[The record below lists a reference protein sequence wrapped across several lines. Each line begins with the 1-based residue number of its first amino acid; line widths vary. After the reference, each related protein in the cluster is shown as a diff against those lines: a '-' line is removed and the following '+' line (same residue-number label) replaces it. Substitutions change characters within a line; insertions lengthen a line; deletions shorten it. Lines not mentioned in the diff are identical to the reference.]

1 MELLVCSRFT
11 SRLYAE
17 IPAKRAE
24 DRKALDRLSH
34 IRHTSTVFTLLIV
47 DKTVV
52 QYREK
57 ERQKGKKDLKGLLKR
72 IFKGFWKR
80 TDYWKE
86 RERRND
92 RTTLKCRI
100 KGILQGSG
108 IGCVLRRLQRVI
120 PLCLWEITRVLVKK
134 EHE

>member
-11 SRLYAE
+11 SRLSRLYAE

-34 IRHTSTVFTLLIV
+34 IRHTSTVFTLFYRDKNCCSDK

-57 ERQKGKKDLKGLLKR
+57 ERQKGKKD
-72 IFKGFWKR
+72 FKGSAEK
-80 TDYWKE
+80 
-86 RERRND
+86 N
-92 RTTLKCRI
+92 L
-100 KGILQGSG
+100 
-108 IGCVLRRLQRVI
+108 
-120 PLCLWEITRVLVKK
+120 
-134 EHE
+134 